1 MSRLTEII
9 DNHRRL
15 DELFSLIRHYGMSA
29 EFVTDGLIQQLQQ
42 IQDADED
49 EDEENSE
56 ADKEYAT
63 DMLNDLKQFYST
75 F

>member
-15 DELFSLIRHYGMSA
+15 EDLFSIIRHYGMSA

-42 IQDADED
+42 IQDDEES
-49 EDEENSE
+49 EDEEGSE
-56 ADKEYAT
+56 ADKEYAL